1 MEENLI
7 LFTELNLDTQE
18 EIETIVKSYYS
29 QTSENFIMD
38 YYLTIL
44 SKSAMQIN
52 KTYFQE
58 LEKNDDESWVKIQE
72 AWYNWLQ
79 GHYQNEI
86 LLEESNSYFHFKR
99 LYNYKINKGLDMNT
113 EDQWR
118 TVFEYF
124 LNYGNLVQ
132 KRFEICKNDLGV
144 LALTL
149 YKDPPV
155 GYGDEIQV
163 IWFNYIRGNYPEL
176 DMSDVNLPYF
186 NYATLK
192 NIIENQ
198 KPSNLEELRTA
209 VNLAISQTIGRYLFP
224 EQFINYI
231 NIDANKIDLENS
243 DIQQLISKYQIDIL
257 PKKWKNYWEDV
268 KKNTDENLQ
277 YPEWQVIIGNSL
289 ADSLNFL
296 KSTEWYFS
304 KEAEFKP
311 QTKFNSHIED
321 NFKFE
326 IMDFGK
332 DSITW
337 RLINLDPNYDRNDR
351 RTWIQLYSKNDN
363 GEYNPLSYNTIGGR
377 NSKLELIND
386 FGPAFVK
393 EINVSQSEETFSQGF
408 KENLKDQRYLVKCCV
423 AHSYGKLSEVLSE
436 DYFLFNDLVGERD
449 NCVWTLRDYQNNNF
463 YVGLPNEEVINYM
476 YKDFNYQLVDIII
489 MDQNLTF
496 DLFISKYK
504 QVCLSQKY
512 YKEYSHYFPYYQ
524 PWEMWCALQ
533 TIKQTAKFYVN
544 NVYNHMVEY
553 IVTQDGHSGE
563 YRWKYQ
569 NGKWE
574 DEEKFSGWAYF
585 EEHNKIMEITTFK
598 NFASY
603 LQSTYDANIFLDK
616 DIGYPKI
623 LDYYMKALIKY
634 IGLDPIRGYQVE
646 EFALGRIY
654 NPTTFEYKGKDE
666 TKEEGPILDTS
677 KWLDLTSYEVITG
690 SSQYKALFPPILESS
705 QPAFT
710 KKDNDNYTIYFKLS
724 DYTNFEE
731 VGHVDLRIVKQ
742 SNNATAVN
750 TRYWYDGIIY
760 IPHQQIKSY
769 GNGLYGVTIKTT
781 NKKSR
786 MADLAYGHWE
796 ENTYYKVQ
804 ARIGISYSLWTN
816 NKSMDNK
823 EQYVEW
829 RNNET
834 SNGRFSDWSTVMIL
848 KTISKPTVKIL
859 NKEDY
864 FSNFKLQNTYWLEYT
879 DSPVFHGQYSFE
891 NKKNDIELLDSYK
904 FILYFNNEIIEDS
917 GWISYARSTTGVENS
932 VTLSHRFNTTLIL
945 NENYRVEFHIKTVN
959 GYENF
964 DFYEF
969 KTQETVL
976 DYFKDIQGVKLE
988 AIQNE
993 EEGIIS
999 LQFSSGYFIDN
1010 HIRTPNGISGNF
1022 IITRKRIGEEIW
1034 EDLHYFIPPYPNYIY
1049 ENEIIFSDFT
1059 IENGIEYQYGIQK
1072 EYNNKIRSS
1081 RVISNREVCNF
1092 EHCYLYSN
1100 DKQLKI
1106 KYDVTL
1112 SSFKHTV
1119 LSNKQDTLGG
1129 KYPIILRNGMA
1140 YYTEFPIQGTITM
1153 HSDENFNFLT
1163 KTSQGLKYNDE
1174 LIIPYTKYYHISPE
1188 TDPQLNRIE
1197 RGERDEIQGQDE
1209 FLGVNTFNTDL
1220 TANNI
1225 FIERKFREKVE
1236 HFLNDGQPKL
1246 FKSPTEGNILVSLI
1260 NISLTPKK
1268 ELGRAIYSF
1277 SAQAYEI
1284 ADNSLDS
1291 LIKYK
1296 ILNTGNFQLNFNSG
1310 YTLGQIRGN
1319 CEAKINLFSEI
1330 ENSIAER
1337 PSDDAHLVLK
1347 SIKKFQLEH
1356 YPKINLFNDIQ
1367 KIEFEV
1373 RKDQYDT
1380 ISRLQLKEQQKQLE
1394 ELQNKLNSTKQYEPY
1409 EIELNN
1415 NNLIL
1420 LGNKPYI
1427 TKDKDYNSSDS
1438 LKILSKETSSAQ
1450 LDTVPIINTY
1460 IAEVNYEEMNTS
1472 ILINALGSTSMSQ
1485 LNAYMVKPNSLLS
1498 KQIFDYDFKNKLYPI
1513 FEYIDQQNNYFYN
1526 SWNIFEILR
1535 YRLKREIAKRLQI
1548 SDKEMEEIQPEAEAL
1563 LDLNLPV
1570 WKYTNNKQVFLISLA
1585 NIDSL
1590 KISGITGT
1598 SLTYKNKQGEK
1609 FNYVIGST
1617 GTLNLEPI
1625 AFEVF
1630 YENNDMVL
1638 EENILNGGM
1647 PNNQDIVPITI
1658 DMIYTLNIIK
1668 LGV

>member
-1 MEENLI
+1 MNG
-7 LFTELNLDTQE
+7 
-18 EIETIVKSYYS
+18 EIINNNTI
-29 QTSENFIMD
+29 NR
-38 YYLTIL
+38 LT
-44 SKSAMQIN
+44 
-52 KTYFQE
+52 
-58 LEKNDDESWVKIQE
+58 
-72 AWYNWLQ
+72 
-79 GHYQNEI
+79 
-86 LLEESNSYFHFKR
+86 
-99 LYNYKINKGLDMNT
+99 
-113 EDQWR
+113 
-118 TVFEYF
+118 
-124 LNYGNLVQ
+124 
-132 KRFEICKNDLGV
+132 
-144 LALTL
+144 
-149 YKDPPV
+149 
-155 GYGDEIQV
+155 
-163 IWFNYIRGNYPEL
+163 
-176 DMSDVNLPYF
+176 
-186 NYATLK
+186 
-192 NIIENQ
+192 
-198 KPSNLEELRTA
+198 
-209 VNLAISQTIGRYLFP
+209 
-224 EQFINYI
+224 
-231 NIDANKIDLENS
+231 
-243 DIQQLISKYQIDIL
+243 
-257 PKKWKNYWEDV
+257 
-268 KKNTDENLQ
+268 
-277 YPEWQVIIGNSL
+277 
-289 ADSLNFL
+289 
-296 KSTEWYFS
+296 
-304 KEAEFKP
+304 
-311 QTKFNSHIED
+311 SHIED

-326 IMDFGK
+326 IIDFGQ
-332 DSITW
+332 DSIIW
-337 RLINLDPNYDRNDR
+337 RLINLDPNYERDDR
-351 RTWIQLYSKNDN
+351 RTWIQLYEKDDN
-363 GEYNPLSYNTIGGR
+363 GEYTIPLPYSMIGGR
-377 NSKLELIND
+377 NSTLELIND
-386 FGPAFVK
+386 FGPNFVK
-393 EINVSQSEETFSQGF
+393 EKNISRSLETYNQGF
-408 KENLKDQRYLVKCCV
+408 KEQLKNQSYLIKCNI
-423 AHSYGKLSEVLSE
+423 AYSYGKLSQVFSE
-436 DYFLFNDLVGERD
+436 DYFLFNEIIGNREG
-449 NCVWTLRDYQNNNF
+449 CIWTLRDYQLSNF
-463 YVGLPNEEVINYM
+463 YVGLPPQNIIDYM
-476 YKDFNYQLVDIII
+476 QKDFNYLLVDIIV
-489 MDQNLTF
+489 MDQTLTF
-496 DLFISKYK
+496 EQFVSKYK
-504 QVCLSQKY
+504 QICLSQKY
-512 YKEYSHYFPYYQ
+512 HKDYSHYFPYHQ
-524 PWEMWCALQ
+524 PWDVWCNLQ
-533 TIKQTAKFYVN
+533 NIKQIAEN
-544 NVYNHMVEY
+544 Y
-553 IVTQDGHSGE
+553 IVNAYDCI
-563 YRWKYQ
+563 K
-569 NGKWE
+569 NN
-574 DEEKFSGWAYF
+574 DEWWVSEEEHKKIEEINNFEKFV
-585 EEHNKIMEITTFK
+585 
-598 NFASY
+598 SY
-603 LQSTYDANIFLDK
+603 LKNCYDDIFILLSDYSVFYTK
-616 DIGYPKI
+616 A
-623 LDYYMKALIKY
+623 LDYYMKALVQH
-634 IGLDPIRGYQVE
+634 IGLKHIRNCQVE
-646 EFALGRIY
+646 EFALGCIY

-666 TKEEGPILDTS
+666 TKEEGPVLDTS
-677 KWLDLTSYEVITG
+677 KWLDLTSYEVIAG

-724 DYTNFEE
+724 DYTNFDE

-742 SNNATAVN
+742 SNNTTAVN
-750 TRYWYDGIIY
+750 VKYWYDGIIY
-760 IPHQQIKSY
+760 VPHQQIKSY
-769 GNGLYGVTIKTT
+769 GNGLYGIIIKTT
-781 NKKSR
+781 NKKSET
-786 MADLAYGHWE
+786 ADLAYGHWE

-804 ARIGISYSLWTN
+804 ARIGSSYSLWTN
-816 NKSMDNK
+816 NKTMDTK

-829 RNNET
+829 RNNEAT
-834 SNGRFSDWSTVMIL
+834 NGRFSDWSTVMVL
-848 KTISKPTVKIL
+848 KTIPKPEVKIL

-891 NKKNDIELLDSYK
+891 NKENEVELLDSYK

-932 VTLSHRFNTTLIL
+932 VTLSHRFNTTLVL
-945 NENYRVEFHIKTVN
+945 NENYRVEFYIKTVN

-969 KTQETVL
+969 KIQETVL

-999 LQFSSGYFIDN
+999 LQFSSGYFVNN
-1010 HIRTPNGISGNF
+1010 HVITPNGISGNF

-1034 EDLHYFIPPYPNYIY
+1034 EDLYYFIPPYPNYIY

-1081 RVISNREVCNF
+1081 RVTSNREVCDF

-1188 TDPQLNRIE
+1188 TEPQLKRIE
-1197 RGERDEIQGQDE
+1197 RGERDELQGQDE

-1296 ILNTGNFQLNFNSG
+1296 ILNIGNFQLNFDSG
-1310 YTLGQIRGN
+1310 YTLGQIKGN
-1319 CEAKINLFSEI
+1319 YKTKTNLFSEI

-1337 PSDDAHLVLK
+1337 PNDDAHLVLK

-1394 ELQNKLNSTKQYEPY
+1394 ELQDKLNSTKQYEPY

-1460 IAEVNYEEMNTS
+1460 IAEVNYEDMNTS
-1472 ILINALGSTSMSQ
+1472 ILINALGSTSISQ
-1485 LNAYMVKPNSLLS
+1485 VNAYMVKPNSLLS

-1513 FEYIDQQNNYFYN
+1513 FEYIDQQNNQFYN

-1535 YRLKREIAKRLQI
+1535 YKLKREIAKRLQI
-1548 SDKEMEEIQPEAEAL
+1548 SVEEMKEIQPEAEAL

-1570 WKYTNNKQVFLISLA
+1570 WKYTDNKQVFLISLA
-1585 NIDSL
+1585 NIDSF
-1590 KISGITGT
+1590 KISGMTGT

-1609 FNYVIGST
+1609 FNYVIGNT

-1625 AFEVF
+1625 AFEIF

-1647 PNNQDIVPITI
+1647 PNNQDIIPITI
-1658 DMIYTLNIIK
+1658 DIIYTLNIIK